1 MTWLAANSMRELLE
15 NLKRANVIVTQ
26 QVYDVMLK
34 VDRKFFCPNNT
45 YNDSPQSIGYSVTI
59 SAPHMH
65 AHALEILRSNLQP
78 GKRVLDVGSGSG
90 YLCACFA
97 YMVQPSGKV
106 VGVEHIKQLVDKS
119 VENLNSLDSG
129 LLNSGLIEIIEA
141 DGREGNVENSPY
153 DAIHVG
159 AACTSKPQSLIDQLN
174 PGGVLLAP
182 VGSLFQT
189 MIKYIK
195 GEDGKVKEEQL
206 MDVRYVPLTDK
217 KYQVGNEDL

>member
-106 VGVEHIKQLVDKS
+106 VGVEHIKQLVD
-119 VENLNSLDSG
+119 N
-129 LLNSGLIEIIEA
+129 GLIEIIEA
-141 DGREGNVENSPY
+141 DGREGNAENSPY